1 MLSANCQVP
10 ISTAILV
17 LAELFILLC
26 VDGARNPVL
35 MERRSAVVGI

>member
-10 ISTAILV
+10 SSSAILY

-26 VDGARNPVL
+26 ADALRNPVL
-35 MERRSAVVGI
+35 VERRSAVMGV